1 MPIVDI
7 FPDPEEMK
15 LSTLTLMMCIYGYVL
30 CRASSIIGEG
40 SEMLMLIFGPGIV
53 GGLVVP
59 LLGAIPDCAVI
70 LISGMGE
77 GTPQEVQHQLS
88 VGVGTLVGS
97 TIMLL
102 TIPWGMGVW
111 LGRRDYDEEHNC
123 ATMHKPK
130 LTHTSLWTNCVTAL
144 PDIPPTSRIM
154 VAVRF
159 SLAARRTRACAAFFC
174 YRDAHA
180 CALCLF
186 SVLQALTGYLV
197 IQIPSFWYEH
207 DEDGGVSAERPWAL
221 ACMLFSIACFAA
233 YCALQIFNSHTTE
246 IERRR
251 QEQLRHAQW
260 KSKLDR
266 SLGQQRVQE
275 MVFKMHDKDG
285 SGYIEPEELSHA
297 LAHLGLQ
304 VGRKDMKELMESI
317 DVGHHEDGDAG
328 KADGRVSL
336 KEFQAAANM
345 WINTGQKGGEQ
356 LQRRAS
362 LSRMASHRSP
372 RAGES
377 KEPDGKSNYGSV
389 YENKDSARAHQRKL
403 AQSKSGKNGKKKGD
417 DLGGDVDP
425 EAASALLSKNP
436 DNEDEE
442 EDEEEEYWELNDKE
456 LLIKAIVLLL
466 FGTLTVTIF
475 SDPVSAD
482 VEASTGA
489 RCALSRFLQLTLC
502 FFVRICV
509 PDGRCDH
516 PSWRPP
522 VRVPVLRCL
531 HRDSP
536 CRKRRGG
543 VCGHPVCAQENK

>member
-1 MPIVDI
+1 V
-7 FPDPEEMK
+7 F
-15 LSTLTLMMCIYGYVL
+15 V
-30 CRASSIIGEG
+30 
-40 SEMLMLIFGPGIV
+40 
-53 GGLVVP
+53 
-59 LLGAIPDCAVI
+59 
-70 LISGMGE
+70 
-77 GTPQEVQHQLS
+77 
-88 VGVGTLVGS
+88 
-97 TIMLL
+97 
-102 TIPWGMGVW
+102 
-111 LGRRDYDEEHNC
+111 
-123 ATMHKPK
+123 
-130 LTHTSLWTNCVTAL
+130 
-144 PDIPPTSRIM
+144 
-154 VAVRF
+154 
-159 SLAARRTRACAAFFC
+159 FC
-174 YRDAHA
+174 
-180 CALCLF
+180 
-186 SVLQALTGYLV
+186 LQALTGYLV

-221 ACMLFSIACFAA
+221 ACMLFSVACFAA

-246 IERRR
+246 IERRH

-328 KADGRVSL
+328 KADGRISL

-372 RAGES
+372 RVGES
-377 KEPDGKSNYGSV
+377 KEQDGKSNYGSV

-403 AQSKSGKNGKKKGD
+403 AQAESGKNGKKKGD
-417 DLGGDVDP
+417 DRGDVDP

-442 EDEEEEYWELNDKE
+442 EEEEEEYWELSDNE
-456 LLIKAIVLLL
+456 LLIKAILLLL

-475 SDPVSAD
+475 SDPVSSDAE
-482 VEASTGA
+482 VPTQA
-489 RCALSRFLQLTLC
+489 RMRSFT
-502 FFVRICV
+502 F
-509 PDGRCDH
+509 
-516 PSWRPP
+516 PSAHI
-522 VRVPVLRCL
+522 V
-531 HRDSP
+531 
-536 CRKRRGG
+536 
-543 VCGHPVCAQENK
+543 